1 MVTPMEIIKVKQQST
16 GDNDSLEDVAIAIM
30 NVKTEDGKLIHSAE
44 VWKIVR
50 QFMDN
55 MYLNS
60 NPTGKEK

>member
-1 MVTPMEIIKVKQQST
+1 MVTPMAIIKVKQQST

-30 NVKTEDGKLIHSAE
+30 NVRTEDGKLIYSAE